1 MDMNRLITVVTKGIG
16 SIRQA
21 IVNYMSQPK
30 EVHAAASTIIVDR
43 TDEEE
48 TERVIPKDSV
58 HFLDSDKGPVNIQ
71 KQTTGESI
79 SFSEYVKVVKEA
91 VENAMRSIES
101 KSNYSI
107 NRKLSYNKKKTQR
120 RNWSKWKRRNR

>member
-1 MDMNRLITVVTKGIG
+1 MDMNRLITVVTKSIG
-16 SIRQA
+16 SIRKA

-30 EVHAAASTIIVDR
+30 EVHAATSTINVDR

-48 TERVIPKDSV
+48 TERIIPKDSV
-58 HFLDSDKGPVNIQ
+58 HFSDSDKGPINIQ
-71 KQTTGESI
+71 VQTHIDG
-79 SFSEYVKVVKEA
+79 VKLFRAFLVVARK
-91 VENAMRSIES
+91 N
-101 KSNYSI
+101 SI

>member
-1 MDMNRLITVVTKGIG
+1 MDMNRLITVVTKSIG
-16 SIRQA
+16 SIRKA

-30 EVHAAASTIIVDR
+30 EVHAAAGTIIVDR

-58 HFLDSDKGPVNIQ
+58 HFSDADKGPVNIQ

-79 SFSEYVKVVKEA
+79 PFSEYVKVVKEA
-91 VENAMRSIES
+91 VKNAMRSIES